1 MIRQATEADVAKIR
15 ACAEEAF
22 SQYIL
27 AIGKKPAPM
36 LADFEAQVR
45 GGLIH
50 VIEDKAGT
58 IAGFISFFEE
68 GDHMHLESL
77 AMFHAHAGKGYGKQL
92 VHFCEVEALR
102 RGLTGVELYTNQL
115 MTANL
120 TIYPRL
126 GYRETER
133 REEHGYQRVFYRK
146 DLG

>member
-1 MIRQATEADVAKIR
+1 MIRQARKDDVAAIR

-22 SQYIL
+22 SQYIE

-36 LADFEAQVR
+36 FADFEAQVSE
-45 GGLIH
+45 GLIH
-50 VIEDKAGT
+50 VVETPEGE
-58 IAGFISFFEE
+58 IAGFITFFEE
-68 GDHMHLESL
+68 GDHLHLESL
-77 AMFHAHAGKGYGKQL
+77 AIFNAQAGKGYGKQL
-92 VHFCEVEALR
+92 VHFCEAEALL
-102 RGLTGVELYTNQL
+102 RGFAGVELYTNQL

-133 REEHGYQRVFYRK
+133 REEDGYKRVFYRK